1 MRRLLSAETSGRGKR
16 NLNREVERL
25 KSLRETLKG
34 MNGKERREYLWTYYK
49 GRIILV
55 GLVLVA
61 LIAVIVL

>member
-1 MRRLLSAETSGRGKR
+1 M
-16 NLNREVERL
+16 